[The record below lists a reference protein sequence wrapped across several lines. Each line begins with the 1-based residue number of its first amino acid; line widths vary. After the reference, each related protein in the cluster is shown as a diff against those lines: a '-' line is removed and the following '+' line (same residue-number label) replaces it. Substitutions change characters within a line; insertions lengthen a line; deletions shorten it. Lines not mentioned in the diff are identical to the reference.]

1 MADAKRIKQHRE
13 ELRTMGDADLNTA
26 IANAKKSIYQFNKER
41 LSKPQENV
49 KLVKNNRKEIARIL
63 TIQRER
69 QIAGEK

>member
-13 ELRTMGDADLNTA
+13 ELRTMNDADLTTA
-26 IANAKKSIYQFNKER
+26 VANAKKSIYQFNKDR